1 MLAADKNQL
10 VAGVRKHAL
19 EIREKELRFF
29 VERYTNLATQASV
42 VAGFA
47 FDGLVEL
54 VHATADNA
62 AATDTHR
69 VPAVLGA
76 RLREARASPSLCFE
90 RLT

>member
-54 VHATADNA
+54 E
-62 AATDTHR
+62 
-69 VPAVLGA
+69 VPEECDSVPQFFQGA
-76 RLREARASPSLCFE
+76 NNTMDPESIFVWGI
-90 RLT
+90 